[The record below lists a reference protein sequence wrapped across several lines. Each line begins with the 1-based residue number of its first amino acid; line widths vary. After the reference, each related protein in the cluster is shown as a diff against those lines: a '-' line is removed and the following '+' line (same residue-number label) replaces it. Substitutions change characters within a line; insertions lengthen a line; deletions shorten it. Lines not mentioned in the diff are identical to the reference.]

1 MLLAVTAVAAP
12 VVVYLFRSSEAE
24 GPAPPPGATQEEQAD
39 RPPPSRESDPD
50 PLQPGENVTKQRL
63 AQVSADGFYWD
74 LLRRQMTQ
82 PIGLIT
88 SAYFRTPAE
97 FEQRQSYFVK
107 QLAID
112 HRTGD
117 FTSAQTSYVLG
128 RMSNMS
134 RCIDGKSYFLSR
146 YGDGWSHLDSNDED
160 CATIPQLMHSAATDG
175 IVTSGLSD
183 EQAGKVLASLRD
195 EHEGFAHPRRPTLIT
210 VNGKTYIRQVVD
222 YTPVKLDDGLYWG
235 TRIFTRAF
243 TETGLDPKTWPWYAG
258 LGPGEGLH
266 VVYYIDTKTLL
277 PVASVI
283 RSTPVLD
290 ENGRERER
298 YDQTMVFNYGFPA
311 KLPVLTVRDARPLRL
326 TLPEGWRIAK

>member
-1 MLLAVTAVAAP
+1 MK
-12 VVVYLFRSSEAE
+12 
-24 GPAPPPGATQEEQAD
+24 
-39 RPPPSRESDPD
+39 
-50 PLQPGENVTKQRL
+50 NVTKQRL
-63 AQVSADGFYWD
+63 AGVSADGFYWD

-134 RCIDGKSYFLSR
+134 RCIDGRSYFLSR
-146 YGDGWSHLDSNDED
+146 YGDGWSHLDSNDEE

-258 LGPGEGLH
+258 LGPGRRAAWGPRHRHENVATRGFGH
-266 VVYYIDTKTLL
+266 SIDAKY
-277 PVASVI
+277 SM
-283 RSTPVLD
+283 RMGGR
-290 ENGRERER
+290 ENGM
-298 YDQTMVFNYGFPA
+298 T
-311 KLPVLTVRDARPLRL
+311 RPWSSTTASRQSCQCCRFG
-326 TLPEGWRIAK
+326 TPDRSG